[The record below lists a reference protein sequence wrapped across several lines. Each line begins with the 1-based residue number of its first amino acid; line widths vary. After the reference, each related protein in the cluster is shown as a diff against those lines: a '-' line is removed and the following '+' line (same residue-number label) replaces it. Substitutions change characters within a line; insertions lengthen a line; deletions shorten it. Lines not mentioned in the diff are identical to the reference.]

1 MEGSNAQVALEKNET
16 ARREITEVKAE
27 TIMTINADSGFS
39 SKNQVCFYHLIFSL
53 VLCNFKTVT
62 PPTRKHMGR
71 APKLGEIGRINSTTK
86 NGRMIFASNNVSL
99 EAPSFDFGDVSS
111 IDE

>member
-39 SKNQVCFYHLIFSL
+39 SKNQVCFSHFIFSL
-53 VLCNFKTVT
+53 F
-62 PPTRKHMGR
+62 
-71 APKLGEIGRINSTTK
+71 
-86 NGRMIFASNNVSL
+86 
-99 EAPSFDFGDVSS
+99 
-111 IDE
+111 